1 MELRQL
7 RYFVAVADDLHYG
20 HAAQRLRIAQPA
32 LSRQIQALEK
42 ELLVQLLFRNRRR
55 VQITPA
61 GQVFLDR
68 ARLILARVEDSV
80 LAAQRAHGGESGSL
94 NLGFVGSATY
104 DVLPSVLRAFRQAA
118 PGVNLTLSEMS
129 AHAQLEGLAE
139 KRIDV
144 GLLRLPA
151 RTEGITFRRVS
162 REPLYVAL
170 PGSHRLAE
178 FPSLRLSTL
187 REEPFVLYPDHPRPS
202 WTEFVIGLCQQAG
215 FRPVIV
221 QRTVEIQTTLSL
233 VAAGIGITIVPKCVG
248 NIQRKDVVFRRLTGI
263 RARTE
268 LQAAYRDDDM
278 SPVVQ
283 TFLKVLSSRTRG
295 VADSRDRLRD
305 KAARP
310 PASPAKS
317 AASTP

>member
-7 RYFVAVADDLHYG
+7 RSFVAVAEELHFG
-20 HAAQRLRIAQPA
+20 HAARRLRIAQPA

-42 ELLVQLLFRNRRR
+42 DVLVQLLFRNRRR

-68 ARLILARVEDSV
+68 ARLILARADEAV
-80 LAAQRAHGGESGSL
+80 LAAQRAGEGLSGTL

-104 DVLPSVLRAFRQAA
+104 DVLPGVLREFLHAA
-118 PGVNLTLSEMS
+118 PHVDLTLSEMTV
-129 AHAQLEGLAE
+129 HAQIEALIE
-139 KRIDV
+139 KRIDI

-151 RTEGITFRRVS
+151 RTEGLVFRTIA

-170 PGSHRLAE
+170 PGSHPLAQV
-178 FPSLRLSTL
+178 PAVRLSAL
-187 REEPFVLYPDHPRPS
+187 AEEPFVLYPDHPRPS

-215 FRPVIV
+215 FRPTVV

-233 VAAGIGITIVPKCVG
+233 VAAGIGLSIVPKCIG
-248 NIQRKDVVFRRLTGI
+248 NLQRKDVVFRHLLGV

-268 LQAAYRDDDM
+268 LLAAYRERDP

-283 TFLKVLSSRTRG
+283 AFLKVLWRRVRAQRTGRGSRTNEQTYG
-295 VADSRDRLRD
+295 GSDRT
-305 KAARP
+305 
-310 PASPAKS
+310 AKD
-317 AASTP
+317 

>member
-1 MELRQL
+1 MDLRQL
-7 RYFVAVADDLHYG
+7 RYFVAVAEELHFG

-42 ELLVQLLFRNRRR
+42 DLLVQLLFRNRRR

-68 ARLILARVEDSV
+68 ARQILARADEAV
-80 LAAQRAHGGESGSL
+80 LAAQRAGGGVSGTL

-104 DVLPSVLRAFRQAA
+104 DVLPGVLREFLHAA
-118 PGVNLTLSEMS
+118 PHVDLTLSEMTV
-129 AHAQLEGLAE
+129 HAQIEALIE
-139 KRIDV
+139 KRIDI

-151 RTEGITFRRVS
+151 KTEGLVFRTIA

-170 PGSHRLAE
+170 PSSHRLAQL
-178 FPSLRLSTL
+178 PSVPLSAL
-187 REEPFVLYPDHPRPS
+187 SEEPFVLYPDHPRPS
-202 WTEFVIGLCQQAG
+202 WTEYIIGLCEQAG
-215 FRPVIV
+215 FRPVVV

-233 VAAGIGITIVPKCVG
+233 VAAGIGVSIVPKCIG
-248 NIQRKDVVFRRLTGI
+248 NLQRKDVVFRRLTGV

-268 LQAAYRDDDM
+268 LLAAYRERDP

-283 TFLKVLSSRTRG
+283 TFLKVLWRRVRASQHGKSIRRNMLL
-295 VADSRDRLRD
+295 DSEALVRH
-305 KAARP
+305 
-310 PASPAKS
+310 SAKD
-317 AASTP
+317 

>member
-1 MELRQL
+1 MANMELRQL
-7 RYFVAVADDLHYG
+7 RYFVAVAEELHFG

-61 GQVFLDR
+61 GTVFLDR
-68 ARLILARVEDSV
+68 ARLILARADEAV
-80 LAAQRAHGGESGSL
+80 LAAQRASGGVSGSL

-104 DVLPSVLRAFRQAA
+104 DVLPGVLRAFRQAA
-118 PGVNLTLSEMS
+118 PHVELTLSEMTV
-129 AHAQLEGLAE
+129 HAQIEALTE

-151 RTEGITFRRVS
+151 KTEGLAFRTIS

-170 PGSHRLAE
+170 PSSHRLARL
-178 FPSLRLSTL
+178 PALRLSAL
-187 REEPFVLYPDHPRPS
+187 AREPFVLYPDHPRPS
-202 WTEFVIGLCQQAG
+202 WTEFVVGLCQQAG
-215 FRPVIV
+215 FRPIVV

-233 VAAGIGITIVPKCVG
+233 VAAGMGVSIVPKSVG
-248 NIQRKDVVFRRLTGI
+248 NIVRRDVVFRRLAGV

-268 LQAAYRDDDM
+268 LLAAYRERDP

-283 TFLKVLSSRTRG
+283 TFLKVLWHRVRAQRARTESTDEKPLEAG
-295 VADSRDRLRD
+295 T
-305 KAARP
+305 AAP
-310 PASPAKS
+310 S
-317 AASTP
+317 A

>member
-7 RYFVAVADDLHYG
+7 RYFVAVAEELHFG

-42 ELLVQLLFRNRRR
+42 QLLVQLLFRNRRR

-61 GQVFLDR
+61 GQVFLER
-68 ARLILARVEDSV
+68 ARLILARADEAV
-80 LAAQRAHGGESGSL
+80 LAAQRTGGGISGTL

-104 DVLPSVLRAFRQAA
+104 DVLPAVLRDFLRAA
-118 PGVNLTLSEMS
+118 PHVELTLSEMTV
-129 AHAQLEGLAE
+129 HAQTEALAE
-139 KRIDV
+139 KRIDI

-151 RTEGITFRRVS
+151 RTQGLVFRTIS
-162 REPLYVAL
+162 REPLCVAL
-170 PGSHRLAE
+170 PSAHRLAK
-178 FPSLRLSTL
+178 FPALRLAAL
-187 REEPFVLYPDHPRPS
+187 ANEPFVLYPDHPRPS

-215 FRPVIV
+215 FRPIVV

-233 VAAGIGITIVPKCVG
+233 VAAGIGVSIVPRCIG
-248 NIQRKDVVFRRLTGI
+248 NLQRKDVVFRRLADV

-268 LQAAYRDDDM
+268 LLAAYREHDP

-283 TFLKVLSSRTRG
+283 TFLKVLRQR
-295 VADSRDRLRD
+295 VREE
-305 KAARP
+305 KAAGT
-310 PASPAKS
+310 AKNG
-317 AASTP
+317 AARTGRNLV